1 MICIEGSNRNASYWK
16 LVFGSKLVDR
26 SGWFKHLIRA
36 WFQSKA
42 LQSLNLVML
51 RQIATAGAIAAAVG
65 GPYVATETDLGRSL
79 SSQVTQVFDTTASSV
94 KPLDSDGNAHHATE
108 KLWDERIGP
117 RDLEHFHE
125 TELKTL
131 AGGPIADF
139 REVLRFD
146 ITPSWVD
153 GHFARVTTV
162 LSDLQLEGLR
172 VPIVTGTRPDDIA
185 GTVTYFFRHDHQLQ
199 RVTMH
204 GFTGD
209 PTRMINL
216 MTQFYGMKQRP
227 TLDTGVY
234 TIDWNGSPTSVLK
247 VTRAP
252 VMYADA
258 TRNQHTIFLELNQPH
273 MDYGLSPEAKQIVN
287 ADWSTGRW

>member
-1 MICIEGSNRNASYWK
+1 MSGRVNRQAKQGSLAGKDY
-16 LVFGSKLVDR
+16 D
-26 SGWFKHLIRA
+26 IRL
-36 WFQSKA
+36 QA
-42 LQSLNLVML
+42 LQLLNVIML

-65 GPYVATETDLGRSL
+65 GPYVATETDFGRTVSTT
-79 SSQVTQVFDTTASSV
+79 VTGVFESGSDVV
-94 KPLDSDGNAHHATE
+94 KPLQSDGNAHHATE
-108 KLWDERIGP
+108 RLWDDRIGP
-117 RDLEHFHE
+117 RDLDNFYE

-131 AGGPIADF
+131 AGGPVADF
-139 REVLRFD
+139 RDVLRFD
-146 ITPSWVD
+146 VTPNWVN

-162 LSDLQLEGLR
+162 LSELQLEGLR

-185 GTVTYFFRHDHQLQ
+185 GTITYFFRHDHRLQ

-216 MTQFYGMKQRP
+216 MIQHYGMKQRP

-234 TIDWNGSPTSVLK
+234 TVDWNGAPTSVLK

-273 MDYGLSPEAKQIVN
+273 MDYGLSPEAQRIVN
-287 ADWSTGRW
+287 SDWSTGRW